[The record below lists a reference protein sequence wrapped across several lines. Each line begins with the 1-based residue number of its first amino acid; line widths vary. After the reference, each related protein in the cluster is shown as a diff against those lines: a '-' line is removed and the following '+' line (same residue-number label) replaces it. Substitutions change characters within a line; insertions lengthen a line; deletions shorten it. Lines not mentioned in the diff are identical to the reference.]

1 MFNLGFTEI
10 IVIGVL
16 ALVLIGPK
24 QLPEVAKALG
34 RLVSEFKRATEDLSG
49 GLLDVRKDLKRPM
62 QDVMNQVKDAMRE
75 PTQDVKDSISDPIE
89 DLKQSVRKNRNGTK
103 ISDEVIRIKQDLEAS
118 IENSGTTLKDESS
131 DEKTRDS

>member
-118 IENSGTTLKDESS
+118 IDNSGTTPKDESS